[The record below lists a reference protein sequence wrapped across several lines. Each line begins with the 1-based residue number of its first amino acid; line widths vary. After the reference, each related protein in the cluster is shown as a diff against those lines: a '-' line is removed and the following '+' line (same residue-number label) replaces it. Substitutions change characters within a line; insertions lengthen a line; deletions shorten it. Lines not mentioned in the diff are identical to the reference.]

1 VILWNCKRKGG
12 EKMQKKVRTNI
23 YLTPEVHS
31 FFKNRAEQQNSTIS
45 AEVNF
50 ALNKYMVETNYMEKD
65 LPRFLEIA
73 EKLGIDDVN
82 DLVKVIELYNKPE

>member
-1 VILWNCKRKGG
+1 
-12 EKMQKKVRTNI
+12 
-23 YLTPEVHS
+23 
-31 FFKNRAEQQNSTIS
+31 
-45 AEVNF
+45 
-50 ALNKYMVETNYMEKD
+50 MVETNYMEKD